1 VKRATFAAGIAAASA
16 VPRPAYAQ
24 TLPVIR
30 IVCVPNDDVTP
41 LLYAQQSGLFRRAG
55 LDVTI
60 EKSSVGAA
68 VADAVVSGACDVGLV
83 SLLSLLSGHAH
94 GLPFVMIAPSLLY
107 DSADPPSLLLVL
119 KDSSVHSMRD
129 LAGKVLSVSA
139 IRSIDWVAL
148 HAYAEQF
155 GVDPESLKFVELP
168 MSSIPAALEAG
179 RIQAGTISNPNLEQ
193 AMATGKFR
201 SIGSSLDGIAK
212 RFMVAAWCTTS
223 DYLTKNRDLV
233 DRFAGAMRTA
243 TLYANTHH
251 AETAPL
257 IAAFTGIDPAQAL
270 AMKRTTCAEYLDPR
284 EIQPVIE
291 AAAKYKVLD
300 HPFPAQDLISP
311 YAPHPPR

>member
-1 VKRATFAAGIAAASA
+1 
-16 VPRPAYAQ
+16 
-24 TLPVIR
+24 
-30 IVCVPNDDVTP
+30 
-41 LLYAQQSGLFRRAG
+41 
-55 LDVTI
+55 
-60 EKSSVGAA
+60 
-68 VADAVVSGACDVGLV
+68 
-83 SLLSLLSGHAH
+83 
-94 GLPFVMIAPSLLY
+94 
-107 DSADPPSLLLVL
+107 
-119 KDSSVHSMRD
+119 
-129 LAGKVLSVSA
+129 
-139 IRSIDWVAL
+139 
-148 HAYAEQF
+148 
-155 GVDPESLKFVELP
+155 